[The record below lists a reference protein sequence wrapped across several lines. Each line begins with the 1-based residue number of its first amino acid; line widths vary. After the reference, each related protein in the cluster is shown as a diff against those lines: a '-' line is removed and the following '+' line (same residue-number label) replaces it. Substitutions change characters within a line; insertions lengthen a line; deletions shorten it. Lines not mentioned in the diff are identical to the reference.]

1 MQQIEQKIQDNVLA
15 FIQAYEFRIP
25 LEQIIGD
32 GVVQI
37 RILYKADYFNKN
49 SEFYKKGIG
58 TIIATFASGYEVVV
72 KETVDSIWC
81 FALKD
86 EPFNILEEVWNLSE
100 KQQAIMPELI
110 NVLEQG
116 YAYCNKYFNLNLTS

>member
-1 MQQIEQKIQDNVLA
+1 MMQQIEQKIQDNVLA

-49 SEFYKKGIG
+49 SEFYKMEI
-58 TIIATFASGYEVVV
+58 
-72 KETVDSIWC
+72 
-81 FALKD
+81 
-86 EPFNILEEVWNLSE
+86 
-100 KQQAIMPELI
+100 
-110 NVLEQG
+110 
-116 YAYCNKYFNLNLTS
+116 